1 MNATTRAVSL
11 LLIGDRDGLIEDNLR
26 RHVPAAQAWAVQ
38 SFSDVPDALREAP
51 DLMPELAVLGCTG
64 TADTL
69 CDSVFALLD
78 HAKRHWPHTSF
89 VVVKAGH
96 IVNLPEVFR
105 HYGVMPVVDRA
116 DAVAVAQTIEREI
129 TTLSRGSVQGVSLP
143 GFLQMM
149 EWDRKSLSVRVEAAA
164 GWGRLHLLDGR
175 LVDAYAYPGGLTGEA
190 AALRILAWT
199 DVSIR
204 LERSYHNGRGTE
216 LSPLTS
222 LLMEAMRRQDEA
234 EAERVPDM
242 ASDFLLDD
250 PEDPVFRRPRSSTAH
265 LKKPTH
271 EDLSPLPEA
280 SPPPPG
286 APESAPAPVPDPRAK
301 EIHMAN
307 VKETLVSV
315 MNIDG
320 ANAAALVDYSSGMAL
335 GTMGVGVDLEVAAA
349 GNSDVVRAKLRT
361 MEALGIEGQIEDIL
375 ITLQDQY
382 HVIYL
387 IRDQGLFLYL
397 VLNKEKA
404 NLAMARYKLRSL
416 AKDISIA

>member
-1 MNATTRAVSL
+1 MTATTRAVSL
-11 LLIGDRDGLIEDNLR
+11 LLIGDQDALVAGSLR
-26 RHVPAAQAWAVQ
+26 RHVPAAGDWAVRA
-38 SFSDVPDALREAP
+38 FPDASAALREAP
-51 DLMPELAVLGCTG
+51 DLMPDLAVLSCTG
-64 TADTL
+64 AADTL
-69 CDSVFALLD
+69 CEAALALLD

-96 IVNLPEVFR
+96 VTNLPEVFGR
-105 HYGVMPVVDRA
+105 YGVMPVVDRA
-116 DAVAVAQTIEREI
+116 ETLAVAQTIEREI
-129 TTLSRGSVQGVSLP
+129 STLSRGSVQGVSLP

-175 LVDAYAYPGGLTGEA
+175 LVDAYAHPGDLTGEA
-190 AALRILAWT
+190 AALRIMTWG
-199 DVSIR
+199 DVSLR
-204 LERSYHNGRGTE
+204 LERSYHNGRGNE
-216 LSPLTS
+216 LPPLTS
-222 LLMEAMRRQDEA
+222 LLMEAMRRKDEA
-234 EAERVPDM
+234 ERAPDP
-242 ASDFLLDD
+242 AGDLLLDD
-250 PEDPVFRRPRSSTAH
+250 PEETVFRRPKSSTAH
-265 LKKPTH
+265 LKKPPGGG
-271 EDLSPLPEA
+271 DGPPPE
-280 SPPPPG
+280 PTLPPPG
-286 APESAPAPVPDPRAK
+286 ADLAPAPTPALRQE
-301 EIHMAN
+301 EINMAN

-320 ANAAALVDYSSGMAL
+320 ANAAALVDYGSGMAL

-397 VLNKEKA
+397 VLDKEKA

>member
-1 MNATTRAVSL
+1 MTATTRAVSL
-11 LLIGDRDGLIEDNLR
+11 LLIGDQDALVAGSLR
-26 RHVPAAQAWAVQ
+26 RHVPAAGEWTVRT
-38 SFSDVPDALREAP
+38 FPDAAAALREAP
-51 DLMPELAVLGCTG
+51 DLMPDLAVLSCAGA
-64 TADTL
+64 ADTL
-69 CDSVFALLD
+69 GEAALALLD

-89 VVVKAGH
+89 MVVQAGA
-96 IVNLPEVFR
+96 VANLPDVFGR
-105 HYGVMPVVDRA
+105 YGAMPVVDRA
-116 DAVAVAQTIEREI
+116 DALAVAQTIEREI

-149 EWDRKSLSVRVEAAA
+149 EWDRKSLSVRVEAAP
-164 GWGRLHLLDGR
+164 GWGRLHLLEGR
-175 LVDAYAYPGGLTGEA
+175 LVDAYVHPGELTGEA
-190 AALRILAWT
+190 AALTVMAWT

-204 LERSYHNGRGTE
+204 LERSYHNGRSSD
-216 LSPLTS
+216 LPPLTS
-222 LLMEAMRRQDEA
+222 LLMEAMRRKDEA
-234 EAERVPDM
+234 EAERVPETAD
-242 ASDFLLDD
+242 DLLLDD
-250 PEDPVFRRPRSSTAH
+250 PEETVFRRPRSSTAH
-265 LKKPTH
+265 LKKPTDSGDPTPH
-271 EDLSPLPEA
+271 PP
-280 SPPPPG
+280 PPPPG
-286 APESAPAPVPDPRAK
+286 AAQLAAAPTPAPREK

-320 ANAAALVDYSSGMAL
+320 ANAAALVDYGSGMAL
-335 GTMGVGVDLEVAAA
+335 GTIGTGIDLEVAAA

-397 VLNKEKA
+397 ALNKEKA
-404 NLAMARYKLRSL
+404 NLAMARYKLRAL